1 MKGLSRI
8 AVALLVSAGSLA
20 ATAQENTATGWS
32 WDHYGSLRMQVESV
46 RPDRRAGFGSYS
58 GLRDAYSR
66 FGANLA
72 YRFDGGARAFAQI
85 EVPFDSANFRLRD
98 PYDQGG
104 FGRDEAEPLRIAR
117 VGLEGR
123 FGTLSLGQ
131 QWMPYY
137 NAIAAPV
144 DWFSS
149 YYSGFATYTT
159 PRVRNTVAWY
169 SPRVGGFGVAASWS
183 APHGNKLST
192 ARIDDRRW
200 QATAS
205 WNDGPLTIAAGL
217 DDRGNADGYRDRLYG
232 LTTTWQR
239 EAWYLAFKYERT
251 DTNVPGA
258 FYGDDQ
264 QAYNLLG
271 AYTRGRNTWKLMVAR
286 VEGYGEDTVHFGVDH
301 RYSDALTFFAEFY
314 SESETAAI
322 TDRRRG
328 LDRYDATVSGGRAL
342 SLGLRYD
349 F

>member
-1 MKGLSRI
+1 MTTLTRTALAVGCAI
-8 AVALLVSAGSLA
+8 ALPALAD
-20 ATAQENTATGWS
+20 EPGWS
-32 WDHYGSLRMQVESV
+32 WDFYASLRTHAEYVE
-46 RPDRRAGFGSYS
+46 PDNRDVIDRYN

-66 FGANLA
+66 LGGNLS
-72 YRFDGGARAFAQI
+72 YRFDDGPRVFAQL

-117 VGLEGR
+117 VGVEGGL
-123 FGTLSLGQ
+123 GTLSLGQ

-169 SPRVGGFGVAASWS
+169 SPRVAGFGVAASWS
-183 APHGNKLST
+183 AAHGNKKST
-192 ARIDDRRW
+192 ARIEDERV

-205 WNDGPLTIAAGL
+205 WTGGPWVLALGM
-217 DDRGNADGYRDRLYG
+217 DDRGHPDGYRDRLYG
-232 LTTTWQR
+232 AAATWTQD
-239 EAWYLAFKYERT
+239 AWYLALKYERT

-264 QAYNLLG
+264 QAFNLLG
-271 AYTRGRNTWKLMVAR
+271 AYTAGRNTWKLMLAR
-286 VEGYGEDTVHFGVDH
+286 VEGYGEHTVHAGVDH
-301 RYSDALTFFAEFY
+301 RYNERLTLFAEFY
-314 SESETAAI
+314 REGATSGITA
-322 TDRRRG
+322 RRHG
-328 LDRYDATVSGGRAL
+328 LDRFDAATSGGRAFA
-342 SLGLRYD
+342 LGFRYD